1 MFWYSPGT
9 GQAVIGPLRASIIY
23 DIPVFLAYLAII
35 PGMAVFLMRIETDFV
50 EYYDAFYD
58 AVREG
63 ASLQHIERMRNAM
76 VEALRNGIWE
86 IMKVQAIA
94 AMMLFAA
101 GTILLQWLQISTL
114 YLPLLYIDVIA
125 ASMQVVFM
133 GTINVFFYLDKRKIV
148 LLLVGTFVASNV
160 VFTAITLSLNPG
172 YYGYGFAGSL
182 LLVVL
187 ASLYLL
193 DRKLDSLEYETFMLQ

>member
-1 MFWYSPGT
+1 
-9 GQAVIGPLRASIIY
+9 
-23 DIPVFLAYLAII
+23 
-35 PGMAVFLMRIETDFV
+35 MAVFLMRIETDFV